1 MSACLISQRWDD
13 MLFAHWPVHPD
24 ALRTLLP
31 RGVEP
36 DVFGGQSWI
45 GIVAF
50 RMTDTR
56 AGGLLPARGLG
67 SIPELNVRTYVRVA
81 GEPGVWFLSLD
92 TSSPLFVTGGRAL
105 YGLAYHHAR
114 MIVRREGS
122 RFHFVSE
129 RGPAAFV
136 ARYEPVGCA
145 ASPAAGSLE
154 HWLVERYRLFGLRGR
169 RLVTAAVVHP
179 HWSLQDV
186 DAAIEVNTLEPTGI
200 DFCGPP
206 LLHYSPGV
214 DALISAPRGVG
225 WTHPVGLPARRD
237 ERVLPAESE
246 VLTCG

>member
-179 HWSLQDV
+179 ALVPTRRRRRDRGEHTRAHRHRFLR
-186 DAAIEVNTLEPTGI
+186 AAVAALLTGS
-200 DFCGPP
+200 GRAH
-206 LLHYSPGV
+206 LGAARRGV
-214 DALISAPRGVG
+214 DASRRSAGAPRRTG
-225 WTHPVGLPARRD
+225 AAC
-237 ERVLPAESE
+237 RV
-246 VLTCG
+246 